1 MTRLHHLLA
10 TTAIALMLAVP
21 ARAITVFDPSNYSQN
36 VLQAARALEQI
47 RNQVTSLQNEAQ
59 ILINQARNL
68 TSLDTSSLA
77 SIDASLGRI
86 GALLQQADRIAY
98 DVQAIE
104 REFAQAYPQ
113 SIAPGSTDQALIDQ
127 ARQRWM
133 NSVAAFQ
140 HALTVQAGV
149 VGDMPATRDQIASLV
164 TASQSSIGI
173 LQATQAGNQ
182 LLAVQSKQLAD
193 LTAMIASQSR
203 AQSLELARQAAAQEQ
218 AREQRQRFLERS
230 RGYQPQTVRMF
241 HN

>member
-1 MTRLHHLLA
+1 MTFHRLLA
-10 TTAIALMLAVP
+10 TTAIALMLAAP

-47 RNQVTSLQNEAQ
+47 RNQVSSLQNEAQ
-59 ILINQARNL
+59 MLLNQARNL

-104 REFAQAYPQ
+104 REFSQNYPQ
-113 SIAPGSTDQALIDQ
+113 AIAPGSSDQALIDQ

-149 VGDMPATRDQIASLV
+149 VSDMPATWDQTASLV
-164 TASQSSIGI
+164 SASQSAVGI

-182 LLAVQSKQLAD
+182 LLAVQSKQLTD
-193 LTAMIASQSR
+193 LTAMIASQNR
-203 AQSLELARQAAAQEQ
+203 AQSLEMARQAAAQEQ